1 MDSSMFK
8 TLCSIDHLLSSWDS
22 IKSKNSAG
30 GIDGESISE
39 FDKNLKDNLQEL
51 ADELSTGKWIPHPYL
66 KIEIPKNKTEKRRL
80 GLLTVRDK
88 VVQQAIRMLIE
99 PKFENLFLNNSYGYR
114 PDKGAVKAIKRVL
127 QERQKKN
134 IQWAIKLD
142 IDNYFDNIDH
152 GILEARIKS
161 VITDAEIVRLIML
174 CVKMGVC
181 NR

>member
-66 KIEIPKNKTEKRRL
+66 KIEIPKNKMDYSKPE
-80 GLLTVRDK
+80 
-88 VVQQAIRMLIE
+88 
-99 PKFENLFLNNSYGYR
+99 
-114 PDKGAVKAIKRVL
+114 
-127 QERQKKN
+127 
-134 IQWAIKLD
+134 
-142 IDNYFDNIDH
+142 
-152 GILEARIKS
+152 
-161 VITDAEIVRLIML
+161 
-174 CVKMGVC
+174 
-181 NR
+181 